1 MQLMGISV
9 IALVILMFL
18 GVPLPLC
25 FGGALSVFVVG
36 GDINIKSLLVWGYS
50 QMISFTLLA
59 GPMFILSGAF
69 INTTKI
75 ADRLLELVESF
86 TNNIKGGIGII
97 SVVTCGFLG
106 AISGSAFTGL
116 AAVGPSLMPKMVKQG
131 YPKGY
136 AAALISSSTI
146 LGVLIPPSLTMITY
160 GWVTGV
166 SVLAC
171 FLSTVI
177 PAVILMT
184 ILSVIN
190 VIDARKFDKGAIA
203 SEENA
208 GQKKSKARLWFS
220 AIPALMMPVIILGG
234 IYGGIFT
241 ASEAAAV
248 AVCTCIIIGIFI
260 YRNMNPHNFCT
271 ALKDSCSSIGSIM
284 LMIFF
289 CLLLSQCFVL
299 LKLPEQ
305 LIAIFMSF
313 TDSKVVVLLCINI
326 FLLFLGMIVNDGT
339 AVVLC
344 APILLPLC
352 EAYGIGG
359 VQLAAL
365 MVMNLSIGGLTPPY
379 ASILY
384 LGMRVCDVSFEEIMP
399 PVIKFIVFAYLPVAL
414 LTTYLPE
421 LSLFLPRLFGLI

>member
-1 MQLMGISV
+1 MQLMVYAV
-9 IALVILMFL
+9 IVLVVLMFL

-25 FGGALSVFVVG
+25 FGGALSLFVIIG
-36 GDINIKSLLVWGYS
+36 GLNIKSLLVWGFS

-69 INTTKI
+69 INNTKI
-75 ADRLLELVESF
+75 ADRLLDLVESF
-86 TNNIKGGIGII
+86 TNKIKGGIGII
-97 SVVTCGFLG
+97 SIVTCGFLG

-116 AAVGPSLMPKMVKQG
+116 AAVGPSLFPKMVKQG
-131 YPKGY
+131 YPRGY

-160 GWVTGV
+160 GWITGE

-177 PAVILMT
+177 PAFLLMFL
-184 ILSVIN
+184 LSVIN
-190 VIDARKFDKGAIA
+190 IRDARRFDTGTIVEADA
-203 SEENA
+203 P
-208 GQKKSKARLWFS
+208 KKSKAKLWVS
-220 AIPALMMPVIILGG
+220 SIPALMMPVIILGG

-248 AVCTCIIIGIFI
+248 AVCVCIIIGLLV
-260 YRNMNPHNFCT
+260 YRNLNFKSFMG
-271 ALKDSCSSIGSIM
+271 ALLESSSSIGSIM

-305 LIAIFMSF
+305 LIAMFMSF
-313 TDSKVVVLLCINI
+313 TDSKIVVLLCINV

-352 EAYGIGG
+352 QAYGIGG

-399 PVIKFIVFAYLPVAL
+399 PVIKLIVFAYLPVTIA
-414 LTTYLPE
+414 TTYIPE
-421 LSLFLPRLFGLI
+421 LSLFLPRLFGLA

>member
-1 MQLMGISV
+1 MQLMVYAV
-9 IALVILMFL
+9 IVLVVLMFL

-25 FGGALSVFVVG
+25 FGGALSLFVILG
-36 GDINIKSLLVWGYS
+36 GLNIKSLLVWGLS

-69 INTTKI
+69 INHTKI
-75 ADRLLELVESF
+75 ADRLLDLVESF
-86 TNNIKGGIGII
+86 TNKIKGGIGII
-97 SVVTCGFLG
+97 SIVTCGFLG

-116 AAVGPSLMPKMVKQG
+116 AAVGPSLFPKMVKQG
-131 YPKGY
+131 YPRGY

-160 GWVTGV
+160 GWITGE

-177 PAVILMT
+177 PALLLMF
-184 ILSVIN
+184 LLAVIN
-190 VIDARKFDKGAIA
+190 IRDARKFDTGTIVEADA
-203 SEENA
+203 P
-208 GQKKSKARLWFS
+208 KKSKAKLWVS
-220 AIPALMMPVIILGG
+220 SIPALMMPVIILGG

-248 AVCTCIIIGIFI
+248 AVCVCIIIGLLV
-260 YRNMNPHNFCT
+260 YRNLNFKSFMS
-271 ALKDSCSSIGSIM
+271 ALRESSSSIGSIM

-305 LIAIFMSF
+305 LIAMFMSF
-313 TDSKVVVLLCINI
+313 TDSKIVVLLCINV

-352 EAYGIGG
+352 QAYGIGG

-399 PVIKFIVFAYLPVAL
+399 PVIKLIVFAYLPVTIA
-414 LTTYLPE
+414 TTYIPE
-421 LSLFLPRLFGLI
+421 LSLFLPRLFGLA

>member
-1 MQLMGISV
+1 MQLMVYAV
-9 IALVILMFL
+9 IVLVVLMFL

-25 FGGALSVFVVG
+25 FGGALSLFVIIG
-36 GDINIKSLLVWGYS
+36 GLNIKSLLVWGFS

-69 INTTKI
+69 INNTKI
-75 ADRLLELVESF
+75 ADRLLDLVESL
-86 TNNIKGGIGII
+86 TNQIKCGIGII
-97 SVVTCGFLG
+97 SIVTCGFLG

-116 AAVGPSLMPKMVKQG
+116 AAVGPSLFPKMVKQG
-131 YPKGY
+131 YPRGY

-146 LGVLIPPSLTMITY
+146 LGVLIPPSLSMITY
-160 GWVTGV
+160 GWITGE

-177 PAVILMT
+177 PAFLLMVL
-184 ILSVIN
+184 LSVIN
-190 VIDARKFDKGAIA
+190 IRDARRFDTGTIVEADA
-203 SEENA
+203 P
-208 GQKKSKARLWFS
+208 KKSKAKLWVS
-220 AIPALMMPVIILGG
+220 SIPALMMPVIILGG

-248 AVCTCIIIGIFI
+248 AVCVCIIIGLFV
-260 YRNMNPHNFCT
+260 YRNLNFKSFMG
-271 ALKDSCSSIGSIM
+271 ALRESSSSIGSIM

-305 LIAIFMSF
+305 LIAMFMSF
-313 TDSKVVVLLCINI
+313 TDSKIVVLLCINV

-352 EAYGIGG
+352 QAYGIGG

-399 PVIKFIVFAYLPVAL
+399 PVIKLIVFAYLPVTIA
-414 LTTYLPE
+414 TTYIPE
-421 LSLFLPRLFGLI
+421 LSLFLPRLFGLA

>member
-1 MQLMGISV
+1 MQLMVYAV
-9 IALVILMFL
+9 IVLVVLMFL

-25 FGGALSVFVVG
+25 FGGALSLFVIIG
-36 GDINIKSLLVWGYS
+36 GLNIKSLLVWGFS

-69 INTTKI
+69 INNTKI
-75 ADRLLELVESF
+75 ADRLLDLVESF
-86 TNNIKGGIGII
+86 TNKIKGGIGII
-97 SVVTCGFLG
+97 SIVTCGFLG

-116 AAVGPSLMPKMVKQG
+116 AAVGPSLFPKMVKQG
-131 YPKGY
+131 YPRGY

-160 GWVTGV
+160 GWITGE

-177 PAVILMT
+177 PAFLLMFL
-184 ILSVIN
+184 LSVIN
-190 VIDARKFDKGAIA
+190 IRDARRFDTGTIVEADA
-203 SEENA
+203 P
-208 GQKKSKARLWFS
+208 KKSKAKLWVS
-220 AIPALMMPVIILGG
+220 SIPALMMPVIILGG

-248 AVCTCIIIGIFI
+248 AVCVCIIIGLFV
-260 YRNMNPHNFCT
+260 YRNLNFKSFMG
-271 ALKDSCSSIGSIM
+271 ALRESSSSIGSIM

-305 LIAIFMSF
+305 LIAMFMSF
-313 TDSKVVVLLCINI
+313 TDSKIVVLLCINV

-352 EAYGIGG
+352 QAYGIGG

-399 PVIKFIVFAYLPVAL
+399 PIIKLIVFAYLPVTIA
-414 LTTYLPE
+414 TTYIPE
-421 LSLFLPRLFGLI
+421 LSLFLPRLFGLA

>member
-1 MQLMGISV
+1 MQLMVYAV
-9 IALVILMFL
+9 IVLVVLMFL

-25 FGGALSVFVVG
+25 FGGALSLFVIIG
-36 GDINIKSLLVWGYS
+36 GLNIKSLLVWGFS

-69 INTTKI
+69 INNTKI
-75 ADRLLELVESF
+75 ADRLLDLVESF
-86 TNNIKGGIGII
+86 TNKIKGGIGII
-97 SVVTCGFLG
+97 SIVTCGFLG

-116 AAVGPSLMPKMVKQG
+116 AAVGPSLFPKMVKQG
-131 YPKGY
+131 YPRGY

-160 GWVTGV
+160 GWITGE

-177 PAVILMT
+177 PAFLLMFL
-184 ILSVIN
+184 LSVIN
-190 VIDARKFDKGAIA
+190 IRDARRFDTGTIVEADA
-203 SEENA
+203 P
-208 GQKKSKARLWFS
+208 KKSKAKLWVS
-220 AIPALMMPVIILGG
+220 SIPALMMPVIILGG

-248 AVCTCIIIGIFI
+248 AVCVCIIIGLFV
-260 YRNMNPHNFCT
+260 YRNLSFKSFMG
-271 ALKDSCSSIGSIM
+271 ALRESSSSIGSIM

-305 LIAIFMSF
+305 LIAMFMSF
-313 TDSKVVVLLCINI
+313 TDSKIVVLLCINV

-352 EAYGIGG
+352 QAYGIGG

-399 PVIKFIVFAYLPVAL
+399 PVIKLIVFAYLPVTIA
-414 LTTYLPE
+414 TTYIPE
-421 LSLFLPRLFGLI
+421 LSLFLPRLFGLA

>member
-1 MQLMGISV
+1 MQLMVYAV
-9 IALVILMFL
+9 IVLVVLMFL

-25 FGGALSVFVVG
+25 FGGALSLFVIIG
-36 GDINIKSLLVWGYS
+36 GLNIKSLLVWGFS

-69 INTTKI
+69 INNTKI
-75 ADRLLELVESF
+75 ADRLLDLVESF
-86 TNNIKGGIGII
+86 TNKIKGGIGII
-97 SVVTCGFLG
+97 SIVTCGFLG

-116 AAVGPSLMPKMVKQG
+116 AAVGPSLFPKMVKQG
-131 YPKGY
+131 YPRGY

-160 GWVTGV
+160 GWITGE

-177 PAVILMT
+177 PALLLMFL
-184 ILSVIN
+184 LSVIN
-190 VIDARKFDKGAIA
+190 IRDARRFDTGTIVEADA
-203 SEENA
+203 P
-208 GQKKSKARLWFS
+208 KKSKAKLWVS
-220 AIPALMMPVIILGG
+220 SIPALMMPVIILGG

-248 AVCTCIIIGIFI
+248 AVCVCIIIGLLV
-260 YRNMNPHNFCT
+260 YRNLNFKSFMG
-271 ALKDSCSSIGSIM
+271 ALRESSSSIGSIM

-305 LIAIFMSF
+305 LIAMFMSF
-313 TDSKVVVLLCINI
+313 TDSKIVVLLCINV

-352 EAYGIGG
+352 QAYGIGG

-399 PVIKFIVFAYLPVAL
+399 PIIKLIVFAYLPVTIA
-414 LTTYLPE
+414 TTYIPE
-421 LSLFLPRLFGLI
+421 LSLFLPRLFGLA

>member
-1 MQLMGISV
+1 MQLMVYAV
-9 IALVILMFL
+9 IVLVVLMFL

-25 FGGALSVFVVG
+25 FGGALSLFVIMG
-36 GDINIKSLLVWGYS
+36 GLNIKSLLVWGLS

-69 INTTKI
+69 INKTKI

-86 TNNIKGGIGII
+86 TNKIKGGIGII
-97 SVVTCGFLG
+97 SIVTCGFLG

-116 AAVGPSLMPKMVKQG
+116 AAVGPSLFPKMVKQG
-131 YPKGY
+131 YPRGY

-160 GWVTGV
+160 GWITGE

-177 PAVILMT
+177 PALLLMF
-184 ILSVIN
+184 LLAVIN
-190 VIDARKFDKGAIA
+190 IRDARRFDTGTIVEADA
-203 SEENA
+203 P
-208 GQKKSKARLWFS
+208 KKSKAKLWVS
-220 AIPALMMPVIILGG
+220 SIPALMMPVIILGG

-248 AVCTCIIIGIFI
+248 AVCVCIIIGLLV
-260 YRNMNPHNFCT
+260 YRNLNFKSFMG
-271 ALKDSCSSIGSIM
+271 ALRESSSSIGSIM

-305 LIAIFMSF
+305 LIAMFMSF
-313 TDSKVVVLLCINI
+313 TDSKIVVLLCINV

-352 EAYGIGG
+352 QAYGIGG

-399 PVIKFIVFAYLPVAL
+399 PVIKLIVFAYLPVTIA
-414 LTTYLPE
+414 TTYIPE
-421 LSLFLPRLFGLI
+421 LSLFLPRLFGLA

>member
-1 MQLMGISV
+1 MQLMVYAV
-9 IALVILMFL
+9 IVLVVLMFL

-25 FGGALSVFVVG
+25 FGGALSLFVIIG
-36 GDINIKSLLVWGYS
+36 GLNIKSLLVWGFS

-69 INTTKI
+69 INNTKI
-75 ADRLLELVESF
+75 ADRLLDLVESF
-86 TNNIKGGIGII
+86 TNKIKGGIGII
-97 SVVTCGFLG
+97 SIVTCGFLG

-116 AAVGPSLMPKMVKQG
+116 AAVGPSLFPKMVKQG
-131 YPKGY
+131 YPRGY

-160 GWVTGV
+160 GWITGSPSRLLPLHCHSGFFAV
-166 SVLAC
+166 
-171 FLSTVI
+171 FL
-177 PAVILMT
+177 
-184 ILSVIN
+184 LSVIN
-190 VIDARKFDKGAIA
+190 TGRRRFDTGTIVEADAP
-203 SEENA
+203 
-208 GQKKSKARLWFS
+208 KKSKAKLWVS
-220 AIPALMMPVIILGG
+220 SIPALMMPVIILGG

-248 AVCTCIIIGIFI
+248 AVCVCIIIGLLV
-260 YRNMNPHNFCT
+260 YRNLNFKSFMG
-271 ALKDSCSSIGSIM
+271 ALRESSSSIGSIM

-305 LIAIFMSF
+305 LIAMFMSF
-313 TDSKVVVLLCINI
+313 TDSKIVVLLCINV

-352 EAYGIGG
+352 QAYGIGG

-399 PVIKFIVFAYLPVAL
+399 PIIKLIVFAYLPVTIA
-414 LTTYLPE
+414 TTYIPE
-421 LSLFLPRLFGLI
+421 LSLFLPRLFGLA

>member
-1 MQLMGISV
+1 MQLMVYAV
-9 IALVILMFL
+9 IVLVVLMFL

-25 FGGALSVFVVG
+25 FGGALSLFVIIG
-36 GDINIKSLLVWGYS
+36 GLNIKSLLVWGFS

-69 INTTKI
+69 INNTKI
-75 ADRLLELVESF
+75 ADRLLDLVESF
-86 TNNIKGGIGII
+86 TNKIKGGIGII
-97 SVVTCGFLG
+97 SIVTCGFLG

-116 AAVGPSLMPKMVKQG
+116 AAVGPSLFPKMVKQG
-131 YPKGY
+131 YPRGY

-160 GWVTGV
+160 GWITGE

-177 PAVILMT
+177 PAFLLMFL
-184 ILSVIN
+184 LSVIN
-190 VIDARKFDKGAIA
+190 IRDARRFDTGTIVEADA
-203 SEENA
+203 P
-208 GQKKSKARLWFS
+208 KKSKAKLWVS
-220 AIPALMMPVIILGG
+220 SIPALMMPVIILGG

-248 AVCTCIIIGIFI
+248 AVCVCIIIGLLV
-260 YRNMNPHNFCT
+260 YRNLNFKSFMG
-271 ALKDSCSSIGSIM
+271 ALRESSSSIGSIM

-305 LIAIFMSF
+305 LIAMFMSF
-313 TDSKVVVLLCINI
+313 TDSKIVVLLCINV

-352 EAYGIGG
+352 QAYGIGG

-379 ASILY
+379 TSILY

-399 PVIKFIVFAYLPVAL
+399 PVIKLIVFAYLPVTIA
-414 LTTYLPE
+414 TTYIPE
-421 LSLFLPRLFGLI
+421 LSLFLPRLFGLA

>member
-1 MQLMGISV
+1 MQLMVYAV
-9 IALVILMFL
+9 IVLVVLMFL

-25 FGGALSVFVVG
+25 FGGALSLFVIIG
-36 GDINIKSLLVWGYS
+36 GLNIKSLLVWGFS

-69 INTTKI
+69 INNTKI
-75 ADRLLELVESF
+75 ADRLLDLVESF
-86 TNNIKGGIGII
+86 TNKIKGGIGII
-97 SVVTCGFLG
+97 SIVTCGFLG

-116 AAVGPSLMPKMVKQG
+116 AAVGPSLFPKMVKQG
-131 YPKGY
+131 YPRGY

-160 GWVTGV
+160 GWITGE

-177 PAVILMT
+177 PAFLLMFL
-184 ILSVIN
+184 LSVIN
-190 VIDARKFDKGAIA
+190 IRDARRFDTGTIVEADA
-203 SEENA
+203 P
-208 GQKKSKARLWFS
+208 KKSKAKLWVS
-220 AIPALMMPVIILGG
+220 SIPALMMPVIILGG

-248 AVCTCIIIGIFI
+248 AVCVCIIIGLFV
-260 YRNMNPHNFCT
+260 YRNLNFKSFMG
-271 ALKDSCSSIGSIM
+271 ALRESSSSIGSIM

-305 LIAIFMSF
+305 LIAMFMSF
-313 TDSKVVVLLCINI
+313 TDSKIVVLLCINV

-352 EAYGIGG
+352 QAYGIGG

-399 PVIKFIVFAYLPVAL
+399 PVIKLSVFAYLPVTIA
-414 LTTYLPE
+414 TTYIPE
-421 LSLFLPRLFGLI
+421 LSLFLPRLFGLA

>member
-1 MQLMGISV
+1 MQLMVYAV
-9 IALVILMFL
+9 IVLVVLMFL

-25 FGGALSVFVVG
+25 FGGALSLFVIIG
-36 GDINIKSLLVWGYS
+36 GLNIKSLLVWGFS

-69 INTTKI
+69 INNNKI
-75 ADRLLELVESF
+75 AHRLLDLIESF
-86 TNNIKGGIGII
+86 TNKIKGGIGII
-97 SVVTCGFLG
+97 SIVTCGFLG

-116 AAVGPSLMPKMVKQG
+116 AAVGPSLFPKMVKQG
-131 YPKGY
+131 YPRGY

-160 GWVTGV
+160 GWITGE

-177 PAVILMT
+177 PAFLLMFL
-184 ILSVIN
+184 LSVIN
-190 VIDARKFDKGAIA
+190 IRDARRFDTGTIVEADA
-203 SEENA
+203 P
-208 GQKKSKARLWFS
+208 KKSKAKLWVS
-220 AIPALMMPVIILGG
+220 SIPALMMPVIILGG

-248 AVCTCIIIGIFI
+248 AVCVCIIIGLLV
-260 YRNMNPHNFCT
+260 YRNLNFKSFMG
-271 ALKDSCSSIGSIM
+271 ALRESSSSIGSIM

-305 LIAIFMSF
+305 LIAMFMSF
-313 TDSKVVVLLCINI
+313 TDSKIVVLLCINV

-352 EAYGIGG
+352 QAYGIGG

-399 PVIKFIVFAYLPVAL
+399 PIIKLIVFAYLPVTIA
-414 LTTYLPE
+414 TTYIPE
-421 LSLFLPRLFGLI
+421 LSLFLPRLFGLA

>member
-1 MQLMGISV
+1 MQLMVYAV
-9 IALVILMFL
+9 IVLVVLMFL

-25 FGGALSVFVVG
+25 FGGALSLFVIIG
-36 GDINIKSLLVWGYS
+36 GLNIKSLLVWGFS

-69 INTTKI
+69 INNTKI
-75 ADRLLELVESF
+75 ADRLLDLVESF
-86 TNNIKGGIGII
+86 TNKIKGGIGII
-97 SVVTCGFLG
+97 SIVTCGFLG

-116 AAVGPSLMPKMVKQG
+116 AAVGPSLFPKMVKQG
-131 YPKGY
+131 YPRGY

-160 GWVTGV
+160 GWITGE

-177 PAVILMT
+177 PAFLLMFL
-184 ILSVIN
+184 LSVIN
-190 VIDARKFDKGAIA
+190 IRDARRFDTGTIVEADA
-203 SEENA
+203 P
-208 GQKKSKARLWFS
+208 KKSKAKLWVS
-220 AIPALMMPVIILGG
+220 SIPALMMPVIILGG

-248 AVCTCIIIGIFI
+248 AVCVCIIIGLLV
-260 YRNMNPHNFCT
+260 YRNLNFKSFMG
-271 ALKDSCSSIGSIM
+271 ALRESSSSIGSIM

-305 LIAIFMSF
+305 LIAMFMSF
-313 TDSKVVVLLCINI
+313 TDSKIVVLLCINM

-352 EAYGIGG
+352 QAYGIGG

-399 PVIKFIVFAYLPVAL
+399 PVIKLIVFAYLPVTIA
-414 LTTYLPE
+414 TTYIPE
-421 LSLFLPRLFGLI
+421 LSLFLPRLFGLA

>member
-1 MQLMGISV
+1 MQLMVYAV
-9 IALVILMFL
+9 IVLVVLMFL

-25 FGGALSVFVVG
+25 FGGALSLFVIIG
-36 GDINIKSLLVWGYS
+36 GLNIKSLLVWGFS

-69 INTTKI
+69 INNTKI
-75 ADRLLELVESF
+75 ADRLLDLVESF
-86 TNNIKGGIGII
+86 TNKIKGGIGII
-97 SVVTCGFLG
+97 SIVTCGFLG

-116 AAVGPSLMPKMVKQG
+116 AAVGPSLFPKMVKQG
-131 YPKGY
+131 YPRGY

-160 GWVTGV
+160 GWITGE

-177 PAVILMT
+177 PAFLLMFL
-184 ILSVIN
+184 LSVIN
-190 VIDARKFDKGAIA
+190 IRDARRFDTGTIVEADA
-203 SEENA
+203 P
-208 GQKKSKARLWFS
+208 KKSKAKLWVS
-220 AIPALMMPVIILGG
+220 SIPALMMPVIILGG

-248 AVCTCIIIGIFI
+248 AVCVCIIIGLLV
-260 YRNMNPHNFCT
+260 YRNLNFKSFMG
-271 ALKDSCSSIGSIM
+271 ALRESSSSIGSIM

-305 LIAIFMSF
+305 LIAMFMSF
-313 TDSKVVVLLCINI
+313 TDSKIVVLLCINV

-352 EAYGIGG
+352 QAYGIGG

-399 PVIKFIVFAYLPVAL
+399 PVIKLIVFAYLPVTIA
-414 LTTYLPE
+414 TTYIPE
-421 LSLFLPRLFGLI
+421 LSLFLPRLFGLA

>member
-1 MQLMGISV
+1 MQLMVYAV
-9 IALVILMFL
+9 IVLVVLMFL

-25 FGGALSVFVVG
+25 FGGALSLFVIIG
-36 GDINIKSLLVWGYS
+36 GLNIKSLLVWGFS

-69 INTTKI
+69 INNTKI
-75 ADRLLELVESF
+75 ADRLLDLVESF
-86 TNNIKGGIGII
+86 TNKIKGGIGII
-97 SVVTCGFLG
+97 SIVTCGFLG

-116 AAVGPSLMPKMVKQG
+116 AAVGPSLFPKMVKQG
-131 YPKGY
+131 YPRGY

-160 GWVTGV
+160 GWITGE

-177 PAVILMT
+177 PAFLLMFL
-184 ILSVIN
+184 LSVIN
-190 VIDARKFDKGAIA
+190 IRDARRFDTGTIVEADA
-203 SEENA
+203 P
-208 GQKKSKARLWFS
+208 KKSKAKLWVS
-220 AIPALMMPVIILGG
+220 SIPALMMPVIILGG

-248 AVCTCIIIGIFI
+248 AVCVCIIIGLLV
-260 YRNMNPHNFCT
+260 YRNLNFKSFMG
-271 ALKDSCSSIGSIM
+271 ALRESSSSIGSIM

-305 LIAIFMSF
+305 LIAMFMSF
-313 TDSKVVVLLCINI
+313 TDSKIVVLLCINV

-352 EAYGIGG
+352 QAYGIGG

-399 PVIKFIVFAYLPVAL
+399 PIIKLIVFAYLPVTIA
-414 LTTYLPE
+414 TTYIPE
-421 LSLFLPRLFGLI
+421 LSLFLPRLFGLA

>member
-1 MQLMGISV
+1 MQLMVYAV
-9 IALVILMFL
+9 IVLVVLMFL

-25 FGGALSVFVVG
+25 FGGALSLFVIIG
-36 GDINIKSLLVWGYS
+36 GLNIKSLLVWGFS

-69 INTTKI
+69 INNTKI
-75 ADRLLELVESF
+75 ADRLLDLVESF
-86 TNNIKGGIGII
+86 TNKIKGGIGII
-97 SVVTCGFLG
+97 SIVTCGFLG

-116 AAVGPSLMPKMVKQG
+116 AAVGPSLFPKMVKQG
-131 YPKGY
+131 YPRGY

-160 GWVTGV
+160 GWITGE

-177 PAVILMT
+177 PAFLLMFL
-184 ILSVIN
+184 LSVIN
-190 VIDARKFDKGAIA
+190 IRDARRFDTGTIVEADA
-203 SEENA
+203 P
-208 GQKKSKARLWFS
+208 KKSKAKLWVS
-220 AIPALMMPVIILGG
+220 SIPALMMPVIILGG

-248 AVCTCIIIGIFI
+248 AVCVCIIIGLLV
-260 YRNMNPHNFCT
+260 YRNLNFKSFMG
-271 ALKDSCSSIGSIM
+271 ALRESSSSIGSIM

-305 LIAIFMSF
+305 LIAMFMSF
-313 TDSKVVVLLCINI
+313 TDSKIVVLLCINV

-352 EAYGIGG
+352 QAYGIGG

-365 MVMNLSIGGLTPPY
+365 MVMNLSIGRLTPPY

-399 PVIKFIVFAYLPVAL
+399 PIIKLIVFAYLPVTIA
-414 LTTYLPE
+414 TTYIPE
-421 LSLFLPRLFGLI
+421 LSLFLPRLFGLA

>member
-1 MQLMGISV
+1 MQLMVYAV
-9 IALVILMFL
+9 IVLVVLMFL

-25 FGGALSVFVVG
+25 FGGALSLFVIIG
-36 GDINIKSLLVWGYS
+36 GLNIKSLLVWGFS

-69 INTTKI
+69 LNNTKI
-75 ADRLLELVESF
+75 ADSLLDLVQSF
-86 TNNIKGGIGII
+86 TNKIKGGIGII
-97 SVVTCGFLG
+97 SIVTCGFLG

-116 AAVGPSLMPKMVKQG
+116 AAVGPSLFPKMVKQG
-131 YPKGY
+131 YPRGY

-160 GWVTGV
+160 GWITGE

-177 PAVILMT
+177 PAFLLMFL
-184 ILSVIN
+184 LSVIN
-190 VIDARKFDKGAIA
+190 IRDARRFDTGTIVEADA
-203 SEENA
+203 P
-208 GQKKSKARLWFS
+208 KKSKAKLWVS
-220 AIPALMMPVIILGG
+220 SIPALMMPVIILGG

-248 AVCTCIIIGIFI
+248 AVCVCIIIGLLV
-260 YRNMNPHNFCT
+260 YRNLNFKSFMG
-271 ALKDSCSSIGSIM
+271 ALRESSSSIGSIM

-305 LIAIFMSF
+305 LIAMFMSF
-313 TDSKVVVLLCINI
+313 TDSKIVVLLCINV

-352 EAYGIGG
+352 QAYGIGG

-399 PVIKFIVFAYLPVAL
+399 PIIKLIVFAYLPVTIA
-414 LTTYLPE
+414 TTYIPE
-421 LSLFLPRLFGLI
+421 LSLFLPRLFGLA

>member
-1 MQLMGISV
+1 MQLMVYAV
-9 IALVILMFL
+9 IVLVVLMFL

-25 FGGALSVFVVG
+25 FGGALSLFVIIG
-36 GDINIKSLLVWGYS
+36 GLNFKSLLVWGFS

-69 INTTKI
+69 INNTKI
-75 ADRLLELVESF
+75 ADRLLDLVESF
-86 TNNIKGGIGII
+86 TNKIKGGIGII
-97 SVVTCGFLG
+97 SIVTCGFLG

-116 AAVGPSLMPKMVKQG
+116 AAVGPSLFPKMVKQG
-131 YPKGY
+131 YPRGY

-160 GWVTGV
+160 GWITGE

-177 PAVILMT
+177 PAFLLMFL
-184 ILSVIN
+184 LSVIN
-190 VIDARKFDKGAIA
+190 IRDARRFDTGTIVEADA
-203 SEENA
+203 P
-208 GQKKSKARLWFS
+208 KKSKAKLWVS
-220 AIPALMMPVIILGG
+220 SIPALMMPVIILGG

-248 AVCTCIIIGIFI
+248 AVCVCIIIGLLV
-260 YRNMNPHNFCT
+260 YRNLNFKSFMG
-271 ALKDSCSSIGSIM
+271 ALRESSSSIGSIM

-305 LIAIFMSF
+305 LIAMFMSF
-313 TDSKVVVLLCINI
+313 TDSKIVVLLCINV

-352 EAYGIGG
+352 QAYGIGG

-399 PVIKFIVFAYLPVAL
+399 PVIKLIVFAYLPVTIA
-414 LTTYLPE
+414 TTYIPE
-421 LSLFLPRLFGLI
+421 LSLFLPRLFGLA

>member
-1 MQLMGISV
+1 MQLMVYAV
-9 IALVILMFL
+9 IVLVVLMFL

-25 FGGALSVFVVG
+25 FGGALSLFVIIG
-36 GDINIKSLLVWGYS
+36 GLNIKSLLVWGFS

-69 INTTKI
+69 INNTKI
-75 ADRLLELVESF
+75 ADRLLDLVESF
-86 TNNIKGGIGII
+86 TNKIKGGIGII
-97 SVVTCGFLG
+97 SIVTCGFLG

-116 AAVGPSLMPKMVKQG
+116 AAVGPSLFPKMVKQG
-131 YPKGY
+131 YPRGY

-160 GWVTGV
+160 GWITGE

-177 PAVILMT
+177 PAFLLMFL
-184 ILSVIN
+184 LSVIN
-190 VIDARKFDKGAIA
+190 IRDARRFDTGTIVEADA
-203 SEENA
+203 P
-208 GQKKSKARLWFS
+208 KKSKAKLWVS
-220 AIPALMMPVIILGG
+220 SIPALMMPVIILGG

-248 AVCTCIIIGIFI
+248 AVCVCIIIGLLV
-260 YRNMNPHNFCT
+260 YRNLNFKSFMG
-271 ALKDSCSSIGSIM
+271 ALRESSSSIGSIM

-305 LIAIFMSF
+305 LIAMFMSF
-313 TDSKVVVLLCINI
+313 TDSKIVVLLCINV

-339 AVVLC
+339 AIVLC

-352 EAYGIGG
+352 QAYGIGG

-399 PVIKFIVFAYLPVAL
+399 PIIKLIVFAYLPVTIA
-414 LTTYLPE
+414 TTYIPE
-421 LSLFLPRLFGLI
+421 LSLFLPRLFGLA

>member
-1 MQLMGISV
+1 MQLMVYAV
-9 IALVILMFL
+9 IVLVVLMFL

-25 FGGALSVFVVG
+25 FGGALSLFVIIG
-36 GDINIKSLLVWGYS
+36 GLNIKSLLVWGFS

-69 INTTKI
+69 INNTKI
-75 ADRLLELVESF
+75 ADRLLDLVESF
-86 TNNIKGGIGII
+86 TNKIKGGIGII
-97 SVVTCGFLG
+97 SIVTCGFLG

-116 AAVGPSLMPKMVKQG
+116 AAVGPSLFPKMVKQG
-131 YPKGY
+131 YPRGY

-160 GWVTGV
+160 GWITGE

-177 PAVILMT
+177 PAFLLMFL
-184 ILSVIN
+184 LSVIN
-190 VIDARKFDKGAIA
+190 IRDARRFDTGTIVEADA
-203 SEENA
+203 P
-208 GQKKSKARLWFS
+208 KKSKAKLWVS
-220 AIPALMMPVIILGG
+220 SIPALMMPVIILGG

-248 AVCTCIIIGIFI
+248 AVCVCIIIGLLV
-260 YRNMNPHNFCT
+260 YRTLNFKSFMG
-271 ALKDSCSSIGSIM
+271 ALRESSSSIGSIM

-305 LIAIFMSF
+305 LIAMFMSF
-313 TDSKVVVLLCINI
+313 TDSKIVVLLCINV

-352 EAYGIGG
+352 QAYGIGG

-399 PVIKFIVFAYLPVAL
+399 PIIKLIVFAYLPVTIA
-414 LTTYLPE
+414 TTYIPE
-421 LSLFLPRLFGLI
+421 LSLFLPRLFGLA

>member
-1 MQLMGISV
+1 MQLMVYAV
-9 IALVILMFL
+9 IVLVVLMFL

-25 FGGALSVFVVG
+25 FGGALSLFVIIG
-36 GDINIKSLLVWGYS
+36 GLNIKSLLVWGFS

-69 INTTKI
+69 INNTKI
-75 ADRLLELVESF
+75 ADRLLDLVESF
-86 TNNIKGGIGII
+86 TNKIKGGIGII
-97 SVVTCGFLG
+97 SIVTCGFLG

-116 AAVGPSLMPKMVKQG
+116 AAVGPSLFPKMVKQG
-131 YPKGY
+131 YPRGY

-160 GWVTGV
+160 GWITGE

-177 PAVILMT
+177 PAFLLMFL
-184 ILSVIN
+184 LSVIN
-190 VIDARKFDKGAIA
+190 IRDARRFDTGTIVEADA
-203 SEENA
+203 P
-208 GQKKSKARLWFS
+208 KKSKAKLWVS
-220 AIPALMMPVIILGG
+220 SIPALMMPVIILGG

-248 AVCTCIIIGIFI
+248 AVCVCIIIGLLV
-260 YRNMNPHNFCT
+260 YRNLNFKSFMG
-271 ALKDSCSSIGSIM
+271 ALRESSSSIGSIM

-299 LKLPEQ
+299 LKLPEH
-305 LIAIFMSF
+305 LIAMFMSF
-313 TDSKVVVLLCINI
+313 TDSKIVVLLCINV

-352 EAYGIGG
+352 QAYGIGG

-399 PVIKFIVFAYLPVAL
+399 PVIKLIVFAYLPVTIA
-414 LTTYLPE
+414 TTYIPE
-421 LSLFLPRLFGLI
+421 LSLFLPRLFGLA

>member
-1 MQLMGISV
+1 MQLMVYAV
-9 IALVILMFL
+9 IVLVVLMFL

-25 FGGALSVFVVG
+25 FGGALSLFVIIG
-36 GDINIKSLLVWGYS
+36 GLNIKSLLVWGFS

-69 INTTKI
+69 INNTKI
-75 ADRLLELVESF
+75 ADRLLDLVESF
-86 TNNIKGGIGII
+86 TNKIKGGIGII
-97 SVVTCGFLG
+97 SIVTCGFLG

-116 AAVGPSLMPKMVKQG
+116 AAVGPSLFPKMVKQG
-131 YPKGY
+131 YPRGY

-160 GWVTGV
+160 GWITGE

-177 PAVILMT
+177 PAFLLMFL
-184 ILSVIN
+184 LSVIN
-190 VIDARKFDKGAIA
+190 IRDARRFDTGTIVEADA
-203 SEENA
+203 P
-208 GQKKSKARLWFS
+208 KKSKAKLWVS
-220 AIPALMMPVIILGG
+220 SIPALMMPVIILGG

-248 AVCTCIIIGIFI
+248 AVCVCIIIGLLV
-260 YRNMNPHNFCT
+260 YRNLNFKSFMG
-271 ALKDSCSSIGSIM
+271 ALRESSSSIGSIM

-305 LIAIFMSF
+305 LIAMFMSF
-313 TDSKVVVLLCINI
+313 TDSKIVVLLCINV

-352 EAYGIGG
+352 QAYGIGG

-365 MVMNLSIGGLTPPY
+365 MIMNLSIGGLTPPY

-399 PVIKFIVFAYLPVAL
+399 PVIKLIVFAYLPVTIA
-414 LTTYLPE
+414 TTYIPE
-421 LSLFLPRLFGLI
+421 LSLFLPRLFGLA

>member
-1 MQLMGISV
+1 MQLMVYAV
-9 IALVILMFL
+9 IVLVVLMFL

-25 FGGALSVFVVG
+25 FGGALSLFVIIG
-36 GDINIKSLLVWGYS
+36 GLNIKSLLVWGFS

-69 INTTKI
+69 INNTKI

-86 TNNIKGGIGII
+86 TNKIKGGIGII
-97 SVVTCGFLG
+97 SIVTCGFLG

-116 AAVGPSLMPKMVKQG
+116 AAVGPSLFPKMVKQG
-131 YPKGY
+131 YPRGY

-160 GWVTGV
+160 GWITGE

-177 PAVILMT
+177 PALLLMFL
-184 ILSVIN
+184 LSVIN
-190 VIDARKFDKGAIA
+190 IRDARRFDTGTIVEADA
-203 SEENA
+203 P
-208 GQKKSKARLWFS
+208 KKSKAKLWVS
-220 AIPALMMPVIILGG
+220 SIPALMMPVIILGG

-248 AVCTCIIIGIFI
+248 AVCVCIIIGLLV
-260 YRNMNPHNFCT
+260 YRNLNFKSFMG
-271 ALKDSCSSIGSIM
+271 ALRESSSSIGSIM

-305 LIAIFMSF
+305 LIAMFMSF
-313 TDSKVVVLLCINI
+313 TDSKIVVLLCINV

-352 EAYGIGG
+352 QAYGIGG

-384 LGMRVCDVSFEEIMP
+384 LCMRVCDVSFEEIMP
-399 PVIKFIVFAYLPVAL
+399 PIIKLIVFAYLPVTIA
-414 LTTYLPE
+414 TTYIPE
-421 LSLFLPRLFGLI
+421 LSLFLPRLFGLA

>member
-1 MQLMGISV
+1 MQLMVYAV
-9 IALVILMFL
+9 IVLVVLMFL

-25 FGGALSVFVVG
+25 FGGALSLFVIIG
-36 GDINIKSLLVWGYS
+36 GLNIKSLLVWGFS

-69 INTTKI
+69 INNTKI
-75 ADRLLELVESF
+75 ADRLLDLFESF
-86 TNNIKGGIGII
+86 TNKIKGGIGII
-97 SVVTCGFLG
+97 SIVTCGFLG

-116 AAVGPSLMPKMVKQG
+116 AAVGPSLFPKMVKQG
-131 YPKGY
+131 YPRGY

-160 GWVTGV
+160 GWITGE

-177 PAVILMT
+177 PAFLLMFL
-184 ILSVIN
+184 LSVIN
-190 VIDARKFDKGAIA
+190 IRDARRFDTGTIVEADA
-203 SEENA
+203 P
-208 GQKKSKARLWFS
+208 KKSKAKLWVS
-220 AIPALMMPVIILGG
+220 SIPALMMPVIILGG

-248 AVCTCIIIGIFI
+248 AVCVCIIIGLLV
-260 YRNMNPHNFCT
+260 YRNLNFKSFMG
-271 ALKDSCSSIGSIM
+271 ALRESSSSIGSIM

-305 LIAIFMSF
+305 LIAMFMSF
-313 TDSKVVVLLCINI
+313 TDSKIVVLLCINV

-352 EAYGIGG
+352 QAYGIGG

-399 PVIKFIVFAYLPVAL
+399 PIIKLIVFAYLPVTIA
-414 LTTYLPE
+414 TTYIPE
-421 LSLFLPRLFGLI
+421 LSLFLPRLFGLA

>member
-1 MQLMGISV
+1 MQLMVYAV
-9 IALVILMFL
+9 IVLVVLMFL

-25 FGGALSVFVVG
+25 FGGALSLFVIIG
-36 GDINIKSLLVWGYS
+36 GLNIKSLLVWGFS

-69 INTTKI
+69 INNTKI
-75 ADRLLELVESF
+75 ADRLLDLVESF
-86 TNNIKGGIGII
+86 TNKIKGGIGII
-97 SVVTCGFLG
+97 SIVTCGFLG

-116 AAVGPSLMPKMVKQG
+116 AAVGPSLFPKMVKQG
-131 YPKGY
+131 YPRGY

-160 GWVTGV
+160 GWITGE

-177 PAVILMT
+177 PAFLLMFL
-184 ILSVIN
+184 LSVIN
-190 VIDARKFDKGAIA
+190 IRDARRFDTGTIVEADA
-203 SEENA
+203 P
-208 GQKKSKARLWFS
+208 KKSKAKLWVS
-220 AIPALMMPVIILGG
+220 SIPALMMPVIILGG

-248 AVCTCIIIGIFI
+248 AVCVCIIIGLLV
-260 YRNMNPHNFCT
+260 YRNLNFKSFMG
-271 ALKDSCSSIGSIM
+271 ALRESSSSIGSIM

-305 LIAIFMSF
+305 LIAMFMSF
-313 TDSKVVVLLCINI
+313 TDSKIVVLLCINV

-352 EAYGIGG
+352 QAYGIGG

-365 MVMNLSIGGLTPPY
+365 MVMNLSIGELTPPY

-399 PVIKFIVFAYLPVAL
+399 PIIKLIVFAYLPVTIA
-414 LTTYLPE
+414 TTYIPE
-421 LSLFLPRLFGLI
+421 LSLFLPRLFGLA

>member
-1 MQLMGISV
+1 MQLMVYAV
-9 IALVILMFL
+9 IVLVVLMFL

-25 FGGALSVFVVG
+25 FGGALSLFVILG
-36 GDINIKSLLVWGYS
+36 GLNIKSLLVWGLS

-69 INTTKI
+69 INHTKI
-75 ADRLLELVESF
+75 ADRLLDLVESF
-86 TNNIKGGIGII
+86 TNKIKGGIGII
-97 SVVTCGFLG
+97 SIVTCGFLG

-116 AAVGPSLMPKMVKQG
+116 AAVGPSLFPKMVKQG
-131 YPKGY
+131 YPRGY

-160 GWVTGV
+160 GWISGE

-177 PAVILMT
+177 PALLLMF
-184 ILSVIN
+184 LLAVIN
-190 VIDARKFDKGAIA
+190 IRDARKFDTGTIVEADA
-203 SEENA
+203 P
-208 GQKKSKARLWFS
+208 KKSKAKLWVS
-220 AIPALMMPVIILGG
+220 SIPALMMPVIILGG

-248 AVCTCIIIGIFI
+248 AVCVCIIIGLLV
-260 YRNMNPHNFCT
+260 YRNLNFKSFMS
-271 ALKDSCSSIGSIM
+271 ALRESSSSIGSIM

-305 LIAIFMSF
+305 LIAMFMSF
-313 TDSKVVVLLCINI
+313 TDSKIVVLLCINV

-352 EAYGIGG
+352 QAYGIGG

-399 PVIKFIVFAYLPVAL
+399 PVIKLIVFAYLPVTIA
-414 LTTYLPE
+414 TTYIPE
-421 LSLFLPRLFGLI
+421 LSLFLPRLFGLA

>member
-1 MQLMGISV
+1 MQLMVYAV
-9 IALVILMFL
+9 IVLVVLMFL

-25 FGGALSVFVVG
+25 FGGALSLFVIIG
-36 GDINIKSLLVWGYS
+36 GLNIKSLLVWGFS

-69 INTTKI
+69 INNTKI
-75 ADRLLELVESF
+75 ADRLLDLVESF
-86 TNNIKGGIGII
+86 TNKIKGGIGII
-97 SVVTCGFLG
+97 SIVTCGFLG

-116 AAVGPSLMPKMVKQG
+116 AAVGPSLFPKMVKQG
-131 YPKGY
+131 YPRGY

-160 GWVTGV
+160 GWITGE

-177 PAVILMT
+177 PAFLLMFL
-184 ILSVIN
+184 LSVIN
-190 VIDARKFDKGAIA
+190 IRDARRFDTGTIVEADA
-203 SEENA
+203 P
-208 GQKKSKARLWFS
+208 KKSKAKLWVS
-220 AIPALMMPVIILGG
+220 SIPALMMPVIILGG

-241 ASEAAAV
+241 ASEVAAV
-248 AVCTCIIIGIFI
+248 AVCVCIIIGLLV
-260 YRNMNPHNFCT
+260 YRNLNFKSFMG
-271 ALKDSCSSIGSIM
+271 ALRESSSSIGSIM

-305 LIAIFMSF
+305 LIAMFMSF
-313 TDSKVVVLLCINI
+313 TDSKIVVLLCINV

-352 EAYGIGG
+352 QAYGIGG

-399 PVIKFIVFAYLPVAL
+399 PVIKLIVFAYLPVTIA
-414 LTTYLPE
+414 TTYIPE
-421 LSLFLPRLFGLI
+421 LSLFLPRLFGLA

>member
-1 MQLMGISV
+1 MQLMVYAV
-9 IALVILMFL
+9 IVLVVLMFL

-25 FGGALSVFVVG
+25 FGGALSLFVIIG
-36 GDINIKSLLVWGYS
+36 GLNIKSLLVWGFS

-69 INTTKI
+69 INNTKI
-75 ADRLLELVESF
+75 ADRLLDLVESF
-86 TNNIKGGIGII
+86 TNKIKGGIGII
-97 SVVTCGFLG
+97 SIVTCGFLG

-116 AAVGPSLMPKMVKQG
+116 AAVGPSLFPKMVKQG
-131 YPKGY
+131 YPRGY

-160 GWVTGV
+160 GWITGE

-177 PAVILMT
+177 PAFLLMFL
-184 ILSVIN
+184 LSVIN
-190 VIDARKFDKGAIA
+190 IRDARRFDTGTIVEADA
-203 SEENA
+203 P
-208 GQKKSKARLWFS
+208 KKSKAKLWVS
-220 AIPALMMPVIILGG
+220 SIPALMMPVIILGG

-248 AVCTCIIIGIFI
+248 AVCVCIIIGLLV
-260 YRNMNPHNFCT
+260 YRNLNFKSFMG
-271 ALKDSCSSIGSIM
+271 ALRESSSSIGSIM

-305 LIAIFMSF
+305 LIAMFMSF
-313 TDSKVVVLLCINI
+313 TDSKIVVLLCINV

-352 EAYGIGG
+352 QAYGIGG
-359 VQLAAL
+359 MQLAAL

-399 PVIKFIVFAYLPVAL
+399 PVIKLIVFAYLPVTIA
-414 LTTYLPE
+414 TTYIPE
-421 LSLFLPRLFGLI
+421 LSLFLPRLFGLA

>member
-1 MQLMGISV
+1 
-9 IALVILMFL
+9 
-18 GVPLPLC
+18 
-25 FGGALSVFVVG
+25 
-36 GDINIKSLLVWGYS
+36 
-50 QMISFTLLA
+50 
-59 GPMFILSGAF
+59 
-69 INTTKI
+69 
-75 ADRLLELVESF
+75 
-86 TNNIKGGIGII
+86 
-97 SVVTCGFLG
+97 
-106 AISGSAFTGL
+106 
-116 AAVGPSLMPKMVKQG
+116 
-131 YPKGY
+131 
-136 AAALISSSTI
+136 
-146 LGVLIPPSLTMITY
+146 MITY
-160 GWVTGV
+160 GWITGE

-177 PAVILMT
+177 PAFLLMFL
-184 ILSVIN
+184 LSVIN
-190 VIDARKFDKGAIA
+190 IRDARRFDTGTIVEADA
-203 SEENA
+203 P
-208 GQKKSKARLWFS
+208 KKSKAKLWVS
-220 AIPALMMPVIILGG
+220 SIPALMMPVIILGG

-248 AVCTCIIIGIFI
+248 AVCVCIIIGLLV
-260 YRNMNPHNFCT
+260 YRNLNFKSFMG
-271 ALKDSCSSIGSIM
+271 ALRESSSSIGSIM

-305 LIAIFMSF
+305 LIAMFMSF
-313 TDSKVVVLLCINI
+313 TDSKIVVLLCINV

-352 EAYGIGG
+352 QAYGIGG

-399 PVIKFIVFAYLPVAL
+399 PVIKLIVFAYLPVTIA
-414 LTTYLPE
+414 TTYIPE
-421 LSLFLPRLFGLI
+421 LSLFLPRLFGLA

>member
-1 MQLMGISV
+1 MQLMVYAV
-9 IALVILMFL
+9 IVLVVLMFL

-25 FGGALSVFVVG
+25 FGGALSLFVIIG
-36 GDINIKSLLVWGYS
+36 GLNIKSLLVWGFS

-69 INTTKI
+69 INNTKI
-75 ADRLLELVESF
+75 ADRLLDLVESF
-86 TNNIKGGIGII
+86 TNKIKGGIGII
-97 SVVTCGFLG
+97 SIVTCGFLG

-116 AAVGPSLMPKMVKQG
+116 AAVGPSLFPKMVKQG
-131 YPKGY
+131 YPRGY

-160 GWVTGV
+160 GWITGE

-177 PAVILMT
+177 PAFLLMFL
-184 ILSVIN
+184 LSVIN
-190 VIDARKFDKGAIA
+190 IRDARRFDTGTIVEADA
-203 SEENA
+203 P
-208 GQKKSKARLWFS
+208 KKSKAKLWVS
-220 AIPALMMPVIILGG
+220 SIPALMMPVIILGG

-248 AVCTCIIIGIFI
+248 AVCVCIIIGLFV
-260 YRNMNPHNFCT
+260 YRNLNFKSFMG
-271 ALKDSCSSIGSIM
+271 ALRESSSSIGSIM

-305 LIAIFMSF
+305 LIAMFMSF
-313 TDSKVVVLLCINI
+313 TDSKIVVLLCINV

-352 EAYGIGG
+352 QAYGIGG

-399 PVIKFIVFAYLPVAL
+399 PVIKLIVFAYLPVTIA
-414 LTTYLPE
+414 TTYIPE
-421 LSLFLPRLFGLI
+421 LSLFLPRLFGLA

>member
-1 MQLMGISV
+1 MQLMVYAV
-9 IALVILMFL
+9 IVLVVLMFL

-25 FGGALSVFVVG
+25 FGGALSLFVIIG
-36 GDINIKSLLVWGYS
+36 GLNIKSLLVWGFS

-69 INTTKI
+69 INKTKI
-75 ADRLLELVESF
+75 ADRLLDLVESF
-86 TNNIKGGIGII
+86 TNKIKGGIGII
-97 SVVTCGFLG
+97 SIVTCGFLG

-116 AAVGPSLMPKMVKQG
+116 AAVGPSLFPKMVKQG
-131 YPKGY
+131 YPRGY

-160 GWVTGV
+160 GWITGE

-177 PAVILMT
+177 PAFLLMFL
-184 ILSVIN
+184 LSVIN
-190 VIDARKFDKGAIA
+190 IRDARRFDTGTIVEADA
-203 SEENA
+203 P
-208 GQKKSKARLWFS
+208 KKSKAKLWVS
-220 AIPALMMPVIILGG
+220 SIPALMMPVIILGG

-248 AVCTCIIIGIFI
+248 AVCVCIIIGLLV
-260 YRNMNPHNFCT
+260 YRNLNFKSFMG
-271 ALKDSCSSIGSIM
+271 ALRESSSSIGSIM

-305 LIAIFMSF
+305 LIAMFMSF
-313 TDSKVVVLLCINI
+313 TDSKIVVLLCINV

-352 EAYGIGG
+352 QAYGIGG

-399 PVIKFIVFAYLPVAL
+399 PIIKLIVFAYLPVTIA
-414 LTTYLPE
+414 TTYIPE
-421 LSLFLPRLFGLI
+421 LSLFLPRLFGLA

>member
-1 MQLMGISV
+1 MVYAV
-9 IALVILMFL
+9 IVLVVLMFL

-25 FGGALSVFVVG
+25 FGGALSLFVIIG
-36 GDINIKSLLVWGYS
+36 GLNIKSLLVWGFS

-69 INTTKI
+69 INNTKI
-75 ADRLLELVESF
+75 ADRLLDLVESF
-86 TNNIKGGIGII
+86 TNKIKGGIGII
-97 SVVTCGFLG
+97 SIVTCGFLG

-116 AAVGPSLMPKMVKQG
+116 AAVGPSLFPKMVKQG
-131 YPKGY
+131 YPRGY

-160 GWVTGV
+160 GWITGE

-177 PAVILMT
+177 PAFLLMFL
-184 ILSVIN
+184 LSVIN
-190 VIDARKFDKGAIA
+190 IRDARRFDTGTIVEADA
-203 SEENA
+203 P
-208 GQKKSKARLWFS
+208 KKSKAKLWVS
-220 AIPALMMPVIILGG
+220 SIPALMMPVIILGG

-248 AVCTCIIIGIFI
+248 AVCVCIIIGLLV
-260 YRNMNPHNFCT
+260 YRNLNFKSFMG
-271 ALKDSCSSIGSIM
+271 ALRESSSSIGSIM

-305 LIAIFMSF
+305 LIAMFMSF
-313 TDSKVVVLLCINI
+313 TDSKIVVLLCINV

-352 EAYGIGG
+352 QAYGIGG

-399 PVIKFIVFAYLPVAL
+399 PVIKLIVFAYLPVTIA
-414 LTTYLPE
+414 TTYIPE
-421 LSLFLPRLFGLI
+421 LSLFLPRLFGLA

>member
-1 MQLMGISV
+1 MQLMVYAV
-9 IALVILMFL
+9 IVLVVLMFL

-25 FGGALSVFVVG
+25 FGGALSPFVIIG
-36 GDINIKSLLVWGYS
+36 GLNIKSLLVWGFS

-69 INTTKI
+69 INNTKI
-75 ADRLLELVESF
+75 ADRLLDLVESF
-86 TNNIKGGIGII
+86 TNKIKGGIGII
-97 SVVTCGFLG
+97 SIVTCGFLG

-116 AAVGPSLMPKMVKQG
+116 AAVGPSLFPKMVKQG
-131 YPKGY
+131 YPRGY

-160 GWVTGV
+160 GWITGE

-177 PAVILMT
+177 PAFLLMFL
-184 ILSVIN
+184 LSVIN
-190 VIDARKFDKGAIA
+190 IRDARRFDTGTIVEADA
-203 SEENA
+203 P
-208 GQKKSKARLWFS
+208 KKSKAKLWVS
-220 AIPALMMPVIILGG
+220 SIPALMMPVIILGG

-248 AVCTCIIIGIFI
+248 AVCVCIIIGLLV
-260 YRNMNPHNFCT
+260 YRNLNFKSFMG
-271 ALKDSCSSIGSIM
+271 ALRESSSSIGSIM

-305 LIAIFMSF
+305 LIAMFMSF
-313 TDSKVVVLLCINI
+313 TDSKIVVLLCINV

-352 EAYGIGG
+352 QAYGIGG

-399 PVIKFIVFAYLPVAL
+399 PVIKLIVFAYLPVTIA
-414 LTTYLPE
+414 TTYIPE
-421 LSLFLPRLFGLI
+421 LSLFLPRLFGLA

>member
-1 MQLMGISV
+1 MQLMVYAV
-9 IALVILMFL
+9 IVLVVLMFL

-25 FGGALSVFVVG
+25 FGGALSLFVIIG
-36 GDINIKSLLVWGYS
+36 GLNIKSLLVWGFS

-69 INTTKI
+69 INNTKI
-75 ADRLLELVESF
+75 ADRLLDLVESF
-86 TNNIKGGIGII
+86 TNKIKGGIGII
-97 SVVTCGFLG
+97 SIVTCGFLG

-116 AAVGPSLMPKMVKQG
+116 AAVGPSLFPKMVKQG
-131 YPKGY
+131 YPRGY

-160 GWVTGV
+160 GWITEE

-177 PAVILMT
+177 PAFLLMFL
-184 ILSVIN
+184 LSVIN
-190 VIDARKFDKGAIA
+190 IRDARRFDTGTIVEADA
-203 SEENA
+203 P
-208 GQKKSKARLWFS
+208 KKSKAKLWVS
-220 AIPALMMPVIILGG
+220 SIPALMMPVIILGG

-248 AVCTCIIIGIFI
+248 AVCVCIIIGLLV
-260 YRNMNPHNFCT
+260 YRNLNFKSFMG
-271 ALKDSCSSIGSIM
+271 ALRESSSSIGSIM

-305 LIAIFMSF
+305 LIAMFMSF
-313 TDSKVVVLLCINI
+313 TDSKIVVLLCINV

-352 EAYGIGG
+352 QAYGIGG

-399 PVIKFIVFAYLPVAL
+399 PIIKLIVFAYLPVTIA
-414 LTTYLPE
+414 TTYIPE
-421 LSLFLPRLFGLI
+421 LSLFLPRLFGLA

>member
-1 MQLMGISV
+1 MQLMVYAV
-9 IALVILMFL
+9 IVLVVLMFL

-25 FGGALSVFVVG
+25 FGGALSLFVIIG
-36 GDINIKSLLVWGYS
+36 GLNIKSLLVWGFS

-69 INTTKI
+69 INNTKI
-75 ADRLLELVESF
+75 ADRLLDLVESF
-86 TNNIKGGIGII
+86 TNKIKGGIGII
-97 SVVTCGFLG
+97 SIVTCGFLG

-116 AAVGPSLMPKMVKQG
+116 AAVGPSLFPKMVKQG
-131 YPKGY
+131 YPRGY

-160 GWVTGV
+160 GWITGE

-177 PAVILMT
+177 PAFLLMFL
-184 ILSVIN
+184 LSVIN
-190 VIDARKFDKGAIA
+190 IRDARRFDTGTIVEADA
-203 SEENA
+203 P
-208 GQKKSKARLWFS
+208 KKSKAKLWVS
-220 AIPALMMPVIILGG
+220 SIPALMMPVIILGG

-248 AVCTCIIIGIFI
+248 AVCVCIIIGLLV
-260 YRNMNPHNFCT
+260 YRNLNFKSFMG
-271 ALKDSCSSIGSIM
+271 ALRESSSSIGSIM

-305 LIAIFMSF
+305 LIAMFMSF
-313 TDSKVVVLLCINI
+313 TDSKIVVLLCINV
-326 FLLFLGMIVNDGT
+326 FLPFLGMIVNDGT

-352 EAYGIGG
+352 QAYGIGG

-399 PVIKFIVFAYLPVAL
+399 PVIKLIVFAYLPVTIA
-414 LTTYLPE
+414 TTYIPE
-421 LSLFLPRLFGLI
+421 LSLFLPRLFGLA

>member
-1 MQLMGISV
+1 MQLMVYAV
-9 IALVILMFL
+9 IVLVVLMFL

-25 FGGALSVFVVG
+25 FGGALSLFVIIG
-36 GDINIKSLLVWGYS
+36 GLNIKSLLVWGFS

-69 INTTKI
+69 INNTKI
-75 ADRLLELVESF
+75 ADRLLDLVESF
-86 TNNIKGGIGII
+86 TNKIKGGIGII
-97 SVVTCGFLG
+97 SIVTCGFLG

-116 AAVGPSLMPKMVKQG
+116 AAVGPSLFPKMVKQG
-131 YPKGY
+131 YPRGY

-160 GWVTGV
+160 GWITGE

-177 PAVILMT
+177 PAFLLMFL
-184 ILSVIN
+184 LSVIN
-190 VIDARKFDKGAIA
+190 IRDARRFDTGTIVEADA
-203 SEENA
+203 P
-208 GQKKSKARLWFS
+208 KKSKAKLWVS
-220 AIPALMMPVIILGG
+220 SIPALMMPVIILGG

-248 AVCTCIIIGIFI
+248 AVCVCIIIGLLV
-260 YRNMNPHNFCT
+260 YRNLNFKSFMG
-271 ALKDSCSSIGSIM
+271 ALRESSSSIGSIM

-305 LIAIFMSF
+305 LIAMFMSF
-313 TDSKVVVLLCINI
+313 TDSKIVVLLCINV

-352 EAYGIGG
+352 QAYGIGG
-359 VQLAAL
+359 VQLAAM

-399 PVIKFIVFAYLPVAL
+399 PVIKLIVFAYLPVTIA
-414 LTTYLPE
+414 TTYIPE
-421 LSLFLPRLFGLI
+421 LSLFLPRLFGLA

>member
-1 MQLMGISV
+1 MQLMVYAV
-9 IALVILMFL
+9 IVLVVLMFL

-25 FGGALSVFVVG
+25 FGGALSLFVIIG
-36 GDINIKSLLVWGYS
+36 GLNIKSLLVWGFS

-69 INTTKI
+69 INNTKI
-75 ADRLLELVESF
+75 ADRLLDLVESF
-86 TNNIKGGIGII
+86 TNKIKGGIGII
-97 SVVTCGFLG
+97 SIVTCGFLG

-116 AAVGPSLMPKMVKQG
+116 AAVGPSLFPKMVKQG
-131 YPKGY
+131 YPRGY

-160 GWVTGV
+160 GWITGE

-177 PAVILMT
+177 PAFLLMFL
-184 ILSVIN
+184 LSVIN
-190 VIDARKFDKGAIA
+190 IRDARRFDTGTIVEADA
-203 SEENA
+203 P
-208 GQKKSKARLWFS
+208 KKSKAKLWVS
-220 AIPALMMPVIILGG
+220 SIPALMMPVIILGG

-248 AVCTCIIIGIFI
+248 AVCVCIIIGLLV
-260 YRNMNPHNFCT
+260 YRNLNFKSFMG
-271 ALKDSCSSIGSIM
+271 ALRESSSSIGSIM
-284 LMIFF
+284 LMVFF

-305 LIAIFMSF
+305 LIAMFMSF
-313 TDSKVVVLLCINI
+313 TDSKIVVLLCINV

-352 EAYGIGG
+352 QAYGIGG

-399 PVIKFIVFAYLPVAL
+399 PIIKLIVFAYLPVTIA
-414 LTTYLPE
+414 TTYIPE
-421 LSLFLPRLFGLI
+421 LSLFLPRLFGLA

>member
-1 MQLMGISV
+1 MQLMVYAV
-9 IALVILMFL
+9 IVLVVLMFL

-25 FGGALSVFVVG
+25 FGGALSLFVIIG
-36 GDINIKSLLVWGYS
+36 GLNIKSLLVWGFS

-69 INTTKI
+69 INNTKI
-75 ADRLLELVESF
+75 ADRLLDLVESF
-86 TNNIKGGIGII
+86 TNKIKGGIGII
-97 SVVTCGFLG
+97 SIVTCGFLG

-116 AAVGPSLMPKMVKQG
+116 AAVGPSLFPKMVKQG
-131 YPKGY
+131 YPRGY

-146 LGVLIPPSLTMITY
+146 LGVLIPTSLTMITY
-160 GWVTGV
+160 GWITGE

-177 PAVILMT
+177 PAFLLMFL
-184 ILSVIN
+184 LSVIN
-190 VIDARKFDKGAIA
+190 IRDARRFDTGTIVEADA
-203 SEENA
+203 P
-208 GQKKSKARLWFS
+208 KKSKAKLWVS
-220 AIPALMMPVIILGG
+220 SIPALMMPVIILGG

-248 AVCTCIIIGIFI
+248 AVCVCIIIGLLV
-260 YRNMNPHNFCT
+260 YRNLNFKSFMG
-271 ALKDSCSSIGSIM
+271 ALRESSSSIGSIM

-305 LIAIFMSF
+305 LIAMFMSF
-313 TDSKVVVLLCINI
+313 TDSKIVVLLCINV

-352 EAYGIGG
+352 QAYGIGG

-399 PVIKFIVFAYLPVAL
+399 PVIKLIVFAYLPVTIA
-414 LTTYLPE
+414 TTYIPE
-421 LSLFLPRLFGLI
+421 LSLFLPRLFGLA